1 MVEGK
6 KRGGGPKTAEGRGR
20 SSRNS
25 TQHGLRATKIVLLPD
40 ESQEEYDEMVAGWR
54 NQFLPADY
62 QEEKLVETLILN
74 DWLHRRALRRLLSV
88 EAAVVGADGL
98 DPTQW
103 TSERRHRMEL
113 AERYKNSTER
123 AFHKAWS
130 VLPGLRKDLMRLQDQ
145 KSRLK
150 LQLDIFK
157 LNKASEKAIQRRA
170 KKRGEERVQPPKAI
184 LFYQE
189 GLEGKVMREEWVDGK
204 VVEKEVLVEED
215 ELS

>member
-1 MVEGK
+1 VAERK
-6 KRGGGPKTAEGRGR
+6 KRGGGPKTPQGRAR

-25 TQHGLRATKIVLLPD
+25 TRHGLRATKILLLPD
-40 ESQEEYDEMVAGWR
+40 ESQEEYDEMVAGWT

-62 QEEKLVETLILN
+62 QEQKLVETLILN
-74 DWLHRRALRRLLSV
+74 DWLHRRALRWLLAV
-88 EAAVVGADGL
+88 EAAVVTTDGL

-113 AERYKNSTER
+113 AQRYKNSTER

-130 VLPGLRKDLMRLQDQ
+130 VLQGLRKDIMRLEDQ

-150 LQLDIFK
+150 LQLDLLK
-157 LNKASEKAIQRRA
+157 LKQARERAEQRA
-170 KKRGEERVQPPKAI
+170 KKKEEERVEPPKAI

-189 GLEGKVMREEWVDGK
+189 GLENKAVWKEYVDG
-204 VVEKEVLVEED
+204 ELVKQEEILL
-215 ELS
+215 E